1 MTNSRVFYPPSQKA
15 TGFKTVDEC
24 EGGYPSKLISSVV
37 GYASEGSA
45 CLREAASAKAGPTKH
60 VEEPWALARGAPLDG
75 MVSYAT

>member
-1 MTNSRVFYPPSQKA
+1 MTQKSLEFIWDLDIGIYPPSQKA

-45 CLREAASAKAGPTKH
+45 LRSMWRSHG
-60 VEEPWALARGAPLDG
+60 L
-75 MVSYAT
+75 